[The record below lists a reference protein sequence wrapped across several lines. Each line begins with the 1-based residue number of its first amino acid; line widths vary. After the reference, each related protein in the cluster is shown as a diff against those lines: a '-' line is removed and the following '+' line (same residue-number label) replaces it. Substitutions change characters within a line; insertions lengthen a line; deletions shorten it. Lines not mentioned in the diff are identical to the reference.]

1 MNEILNFLPT
11 QYDRDHLL
19 SIKHNYLTEQF
30 SDYKEILSKI
40 ETVILNN
47 DFTLGREVDNFE
59 RSICDLIGTKSCIA
73 VGSGTDAI
81 RLSLLALGIKP
92 GDEVITTP
100 YTFHATVGAIAT
112 TGAKPVFVD
121 CGEDFNI
128 STPKIAEAITSK
140 TRAIVPVHWAG
151 RPVDPTS
158 LKEISIA
165 NSIPVI
171 EDACHAILA
180 HRDNVNAGA
189 IGKTGCFSLHPL
201 KNLNAWGDGGFI
213 CTDDM
218 ELDTK
223 LRLMRNHGLES
234 RDSCAL
240 FGFNSRLDTIQAVVA
255 NHLLTKLPQLT
266 NKRINNAHLLDSK
279 LKGLDGI
286 KIPVR
291 TSKIHEVFHLY
302 CFQAEKRD
310 ALVEFLIEN
319 QIDAKKHYPVAMHLQ
334 KAARYLGYKEGDFPV
349 AERLAQNTISLPIH
363 EFIVPEQINRM
374 SDLIWRFY
382 HG

>member
-1 MNEILNFLPT
+1 MNKILNFLPR
-11 QYDRDHLL
+11 QYDRDQLL

-40 ETVILNN
+40 ENVILNN

-59 RSICDLIGTKSCIA
+59 KSICDLIGTKSCIA

-100 YTFHATVGAIAT
+100 FTFHATIGAIAT

-121 CGEDFNI
+121 CDEDFNI
-128 STPKIAEAITSK
+128 STSKIAKAITPK
-140 TRAIVPVHWAG
+140 TKAIVPVHWAG

-158 LKEISIA
+158 LKEISLS
-165 NSIPVI
+165 NSIPII

-180 HRDNVNAGA
+180 HRDGVNAGA

-213 CTDDM
+213 CTNDM
-218 ELDTK
+218 ELDAK
-223 LRLMRNHGLES
+223 LRLMRNHGLEN
-234 RDSCAL
+234 RDSCVL

-255 NHLLTKLPQLT
+255 NHLLMKLPKLT
-266 NKRINNAHLLDSK
+266 NKRINNAQMLDDK
-279 LKGLDGI
+279 LKGVDGI
-286 KIPVR
+286 KIPDR
-291 TSKIHEVFHLY
+291 TSNIHEVFHLY
-302 CFQAEKRD
+302 SFQAEKRD
-310 ALVEFLIEN
+310 ALAEFLIEN
-319 QIDAKKHYPVAMHLQ
+319 QIDAKKHYPIPMHLQ
-334 KAARYLGYKEGDFPV
+334 KAARYLGYKEGDFPI

-363 EFIVPEQINRM
+363 EFIEPEQIIIM
-374 SDLIWRFY
+374 SELIRRFY
-382 HG
+382 NG